1 MLQKQATYRRT
12 PPDLKFTI
20 ERAGERA
27 GVSQSTVS
35 RPLRLSYLPSVSPS
49 LVHCTRPARLATSHS
64 TTAVPP
70 LATSTSR
77 GLDRKNCCCAAAD
90 DDEDEESGCRRW

>member
-20 ERAGERA
+20 ERAGEEGGGESEYCIPTSA
-27 GVSQSTVS
+27 
-35 RPLRLSYLPSVSPS
+35 PFYLPSVSPS

-77 GLDRKNCCCAAAD
+77 GLDRKNCCCAAAAD
-90 DDEDEESGCRRW
+90 DDEEGGCRRW